1 VPSAGAAHVGDNPEP
16 DVTGAKLAG
25 LYAIWRRDD
34 FWPVPADAD
43 HVIDDLMEVP
53 PWVRGRQR

>member
-1 VPSAGAAHVGDNPEP
+1 VGDNPEP